1 MNRIIT
7 AIFRSPW
14 SAQWESTV
22 EAGLAAWSAKIPATC
37 PAHDEPTERRIT
49 WEPHNDYGSPPD
61 HRTVRFSCQFEP
73 CPVCRVASAGFPP
86 LHQQCTFENFT
97 ADTDELQ
104 ANLAK
109 AREFAADPKGIL
121 LMLGRVGTG
130 KTHLAASIVRALGR
144 GRYLRHLDLVN
155 RLRASYARP
164 GRESDP
170 EELPEDIA
178 EACRNASLLVIDE
191 LGVATGGN
199 DGDVLLHDILDHR
212 IGSYRPTVLC
222 ANIPAGEMAGHVGDR
237 LADRFR
243 QAHFAVLN
251 FTGPSRR
258 RDGNAAYLEAAQ
270 RHRQAADKRR
280 QWAA

>member
-1 MNRIIT
+1 MNHQR
-7 AIFRSPW
+7 
-14 SAQWESTV
+14 SAQFSFPWNDQWRSAV
-22 EAGLAAWSAKIPATC
+22 EAGLAAWAAKIPAGC
-37 PAHDEPTERRIT
+37 PAHGEPTDRKLT
-49 WEPHNDYGSPPD
+49 SEPCNYGGATG

-73 CPVCRVASAGFPP
+73 CPVCRVARAGFPP
-86 LHQQCTFENFT
+86 LHQRCSFENFT
-97 ADTDELQ
+97 ADTDELC

-109 AREFAADPKGIL
+109 AREFAADPKGFL

-130 KTHLAASIVRALGR
+130 KTHLAASIVRAVGR
-144 GRYLRHLDLVN
+144 GRYFRHLDLVN

-212 IGSYRPTVLC
+212 VGAFRPTLLC
-222 ANIPAGEMAGHVGDR
+222 ANIPAGEMASHVGDR

-243 QAHFAVLN
+243 QARFAVLN

-258 RDGNAAYLEAAQ
+258 RDGNAAYLEAARQ
-270 RHRQAADKRR
+270 HRQTAAPGG
-280 QWAA
+280 

>member
-1 MNRIIT
+1 MNHQL
-7 AIFRSPW
+7 
-14 SAQWESTV
+14 SAQFSFPWNDQWQSTV
-22 EAGLAAWSAKIPATC
+22 EAGLAAWSAKVPATC
-37 PAHDEPTERRIT
+37 PAHGEPTERRIT
-49 WEPHNDYGSPPD
+49 WEPHHDYGSPPGFRD
-61 HRTVRFSCQFEP
+61 ALFTCRFKP
-73 CPVCRVASAGFPP
+73 CPVCRVASAGFQL

-97 ADTDELQ
+97 AATAELQ

-109 AREFAADPKGIL
+109 AREFAADPKGLL

-130 KTHLAASIVRALGR
+130 NTHLAASIVRAVGR
-144 GRYLRHLDLVN
+144 GRYFRHLDLVN

-212 IGSYRPTVLC
+212 VGDYSPTVLC
-222 ANIPAGEMAGHVGDR
+222 ANIPAGEMEGHFGDR

-243 QAHFAVLN
+243 QAHFTVLN

-258 RDGNAAYLEAAQ
+258 SEGNAAYLEAAR
-270 RHRQAADKRR
+270 RHRQTAARGR
-280 QWAA
+280 

>member
-1 MNRIIT
+1 MSRALTQTLTKESRFPWNDQWQT
-7 AIFRSPW
+7 A
-14 SAQWESTV
+14 V
-22 EAGLAAWSAKIPATC
+22 ETALAAWASKIPATC
-37 PAHDEPTERRIT
+37 SAHGEPTERQIT
-49 WEPHNDYGSPPD
+49 WEPHNDYRSPPGYRD
-61 HRTVRFSCQFEP
+61 VLLTCRFEP
-73 CPVCRVASAGFPP
+73 CLVCMVARAGFPP
-86 LHQQCTFENFT
+86 LHQRCSFENFT

-109 AREFAADPKGIL
+109 AREFAADPKGFL

-130 KTHLAASIVRALGR
+130 KTHLAASIVRAVGR
-144 GRYLRHLDLVN
+144 GRYFRHLDLVN

-212 IGSYRPTVLC
+212 VGDYRPTVLC

-258 RDGNAAYLEAAQ
+258 RDGNDAYLEAAQ
-270 RHRQAADKRR
+270 RHRQASARGR
-280 QWAA
+280 

>member
-49 WEPHNDYGSPPD
+49 WEPHHDYSSPPGFRD
-61 HRTVRFSCQFEP
+61 ALFTCRFEP
-73 CPVCRVASAGFPP
+73 CPVCHLASAGFQL

-97 ADTDELQ
+97 AATAELQ

-109 AREFAADPKGIL
+109 AREFAADPKGLL

-130 KTHLAASIVRALGR
+130 NTHLAASIVRAVGR

-164 GRESDP
+164 GRESGP

-212 IGSYRPTVLC
+212 VGAFRPTVLC
-222 ANIPAGEMAGHVGDR
+222 ANLPAGEMAGHVGDR

-251 FTGPSRR
+251 FAGPSRR

-270 RHRQAADKRR
+270 RHRQAAARGR
-280 QWAA
+280 